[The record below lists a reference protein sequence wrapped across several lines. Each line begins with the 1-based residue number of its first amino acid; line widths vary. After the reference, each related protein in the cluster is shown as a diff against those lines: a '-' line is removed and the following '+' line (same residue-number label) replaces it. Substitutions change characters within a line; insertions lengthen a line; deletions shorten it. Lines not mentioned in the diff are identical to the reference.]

1 LASFTEICLVEQ
13 LTFGNIC
20 GAPHVLETKKIV
32 PRFLLPHE
40 SMASKFIVT
49 LALAKVRCG
58 GTKKIVFG
66 SSLLQNRIKYKDK
79 K

>member
-49 LALAKVRCG
+49 LALAKVVAAQRKLYLGQVCF
-58 GTKKIVFG
+58 KIE
-66 SSLLQNRIKYKDK
+66 
-79 K
+79 

>member
-1 LASFTEICLVEQ
+1 LVEQ
-13 LTFGNIC
+13 LTFGNIY

-58 GTKKIVFG
+58 STKKIVFG
-66 SSLLQNRIKYKDK
+66 
-79 K
+79 